1 MLVELAIGDAYGA
14 GFEYASAAFVQ
25 KHNTLTAY
33 ASHPRHA
40 IAPGA
45 YTDDTQMT
53 IAVVEAMLSPAPW
66 TPQLLAHHFVAAFKR
81 GGQLTTLYPIYA
93 STFIWA
99 AVIAYFA
106 FAEPIRP
113 ANIAGMVLLIAGMW
127 LMGRR

>member
-1 MLVELAIGDAYGA
+1 MSETATPPVSMLMFAA
-14 GFEYASAAFVQ
+14 AAFFGALGQFLYKSGAERLDVGRV
-25 KHNTLTAY
+25 LTWFN
-33 ASHPRHA
+33 PR
-40 IAPGA
+40 
-45 YTDDTQMT
+45 
-53 IAVVEAMLSPAPW
+53 
-66 TPQLLAHHFVAAFKR
+66 LLAGVVCYVAVMVLFVAAFKR